1 MTKYTTTASRRT
13 GFRRHIPI
21 ILIIIILGL
30 LVTFFFGFSSFKGAK
45 DIQEVISNLPN
56 DKILGLSNILSTEN
70 SKNQGDY

>member
-21 ILIIIILGL
+21 ILILIILGL
-30 LVTFFFGFSSFKGAK
+30 LVTFFGFSSFKGAK

-70 SKNQGDY
+70 SKIKVNY